1 MVRQIKRKW
10 RRFYR
15 THREGCEL
23 VGDFI
28 GALYHRS
35 YVRRSLMGNVILGL
49 LLVGYIVVT
58 IVNLVIEVKRDKETR
73 PLRIRES
80 RSQMYLAFELARFN
94 KNIEK
99 AREEAEK

>member
-1 MVRQIKRKW
+1 
-10 RRFYR
+10 
-15 THREGCEL
+15 
-23 VGDFI
+23 
-28 GALYHRS
+28 
-35 YVRRSLMGNVILGL
+35 MGNVILEL

-80 RSQMYLAFELARFN
+80 RSQMYLAFELSRFN

>member
-1 MVRQIKRKW
+1 
-10 RRFYR
+10 
-15 THREGCEL
+15 
-23 VGDFI
+23 
-28 GALYHRS
+28 
-35 YVRRSLMGNVILGL
+35 MGNIILGL
-49 LLVGYIVVT
+49 LLVGYI
-58 IVNLVIEVKRDKETR
+58 NLVIEVKRDKETR

>member
-1 MVRQIKRKW
+1 
-10 RRFYR
+10 
-15 THREGCEL
+15 
-23 VGDFI
+23 
-28 GALYHRS
+28 
-35 YVRRSLMGNVILGL
+35 MGNIILGL

-80 RSQMYLAFELARFN
+80 RSQMYLVFELARFN

-99 AREEAEK
+99 AREETEK

>member
-1 MVRQIKRKW
+1 
-10 RRFYR
+10 
-15 THREGCEL
+15 
-23 VGDFI
+23 
-28 GALYHRS
+28 
-35 YVRRSLMGNVILGL
+35 MGNIILGFL
-49 LLVGYIVVT
+49 LAGYIVVT

>member
-1 MVRQIKRKW
+1 
-10 RRFYR
+10 
-15 THREGCEL
+15 
-23 VGDFI
+23 
-28 GALYHRS
+28 
-35 YVRRSLMGNVILGL
+35 MGNVILGL

-73 PLRIRES
+73 LLRIRES
-80 RSQMYLAFELARFN
+80 RSQMYLAFKLARFN

>member
-1 MVRQIKRKW
+1 
-10 RRFYR
+10 
-15 THREGCEL
+15 
-23 VGDFI
+23 
-28 GALYHRS
+28 
-35 YVRRSLMGNVILGL
+35 MGNVILGL

-58 IVNLVIEVKRDKETR
+58 IVNLVIEVKRGKETR

>member
-1 MVRQIKRKW
+1 MLKISFTNAEVSDHGYGLEVNGKSLEDIIS
-10 RRFYR
+10 
-15 THREGCEL
+15 T
-23 VGDFI
+23 
-28 GALYHRS
+28 ALGTK
-35 YVRRSLMGNVILGL
+35 LKGNGGYGSGLPSFNSNSCDVTVI
-49 LLVGYIVVT
+49 I
-58 IVNLVIEVKRDKETR
+58 NPHKETR

>member
-1 MVRQIKRKW
+1 MK
-10 RRFYR
+10 
-15 THREGCEL
+15 C
-23 VGDFI
+23 
-28 GALYHRS
+28 
-35 YVRRSLMGNVILGL
+35 ILGL

>member
-1 MVRQIKRKW
+1 
-10 RRFYR
+10 
-15 THREGCEL
+15 
-23 VGDFI
+23 
-28 GALYHRS
+28 
-35 YVRRSLMGNVILGL
+35 MGNVILGL
-49 LLVGYIVVT
+49 LLVGCIVVT

-80 RSQMYLAFELARFN
+80 RSQMYLAFELVRFN

>member
-1 MVRQIKRKW
+1 
-10 RRFYR
+10 
-15 THREGCEL
+15 
-23 VGDFI
+23 
-28 GALYHRS
+28 
-35 YVRRSLMGNVILGL
+35 MGNVILGL
-49 LLVGYIVVT
+49 LLVGYIVVN

>member
-1 MVRQIKRKW
+1 
-10 RRFYR
+10 
-15 THREGCEL
+15 
-23 VGDFI
+23 
-28 GALYHRS
+28 
-35 YVRRSLMGNVILGL
+35 MGNIILGL

-58 IVNLVIEVKRDKETR
+58 IVNLVIEVNRDKETR

>member
-1 MVRQIKRKW
+1 
-10 RRFYR
+10 
-15 THREGCEL
+15 
-23 VGDFI
+23 
-28 GALYHRS
+28 
-35 YVRRSLMGNVILGL
+35 MGNVILGL

-94 KNIEK
+94 RNIEK

>member
-1 MVRQIKRKW
+1 
-10 RRFYR
+10 
-15 THREGCEL
+15 
-23 VGDFI
+23 
-28 GALYHRS
+28 
-35 YVRRSLMGNVILGL
+35 MGNVILGL
-49 LLVGYIVVT
+49 LLFGYIVVT

-94 KNIEK
+94 KNIER

>member
-1 MVRQIKRKW
+1 
-10 RRFYR
+10 
-15 THREGCEL
+15 
-23 VGDFI
+23 
-28 GALYHRS
+28 
-35 YVRRSLMGNVILGL
+35 MGNVILGL

-80 RSQMYLAFELARFN
+80 RSQMYLDFELARFN

>member
-1 MVRQIKRKW
+1 
-10 RRFYR
+10 
-15 THREGCEL
+15 
-23 VGDFI
+23 
-28 GALYHRS
+28 
-35 YVRRSLMGNVILGL
+35 MGNIILGL

-58 IVNLVIEVKRDKETR
+58 IVNLVIKVKRDKETR

>member
-1 MVRQIKRKW
+1 
-10 RRFYR
+10 
-15 THREGCEL
+15 
-23 VGDFI
+23 
-28 GALYHRS
+28 
-35 YVRRSLMGNVILGL
+35 MGNVILGL

-58 IVNLVIEVKRDKETR
+58 IVNLVIEVKRDKKTR

>member
-1 MVRQIKRKW
+1 M
-10 RRFYR
+10 
-15 THREGCEL
+15 
-23 VGDFI
+23 
-28 GALYHRS
+28 
-35 YVRRSLMGNVILGL
+35 SLMGNVILGL

-73 PLRIRES
+73 SLRIRES

>member
-1 MVRQIKRKW
+1 
-10 RRFYR
+10 
-15 THREGCEL
+15 
-23 VGDFI
+23 
-28 GALYHRS
+28 
-35 YVRRSLMGNVILGL
+35 MGNVILGL

-58 IVNLVIEVKRDKETR
+58 IVNLVIEVKRDKETI

-94 KNIEK
+94 ENIEK

>member
-1 MVRQIKRKW
+1 
-10 RRFYR
+10 
-15 THREGCEL
+15 
-23 VGDFI
+23 
-28 GALYHRS
+28 
-35 YVRRSLMGNVILGL
+35 MGNVILGL

-80 RSQMYLAFELARFN
+80 RSQLYLAFELARFN

>member
-1 MVRQIKRKW
+1 
-10 RRFYR
+10 
-15 THREGCEL
+15 
-23 VGDFI
+23 
-28 GALYHRS
+28 
-35 YVRRSLMGNVILGL
+35 MGNIILGL

-73 PLRIRES
+73 PLSIRES

>member
-1 MVRQIKRKW
+1 
-10 RRFYR
+10 
-15 THREGCEL
+15 
-23 VGDFI
+23 
-28 GALYHRS
+28 
-35 YVRRSLMGNVILGL
+35 MGNVILEI

>member
-1 MVRQIKRKW
+1 
-10 RRFYR
+10 
-15 THREGCEL
+15 
-23 VGDFI
+23 
-28 GALYHRS
+28 
-35 YVRRSLMGNVILGL
+35 MGNVILGL
-49 LLVGYIVVT
+49 LLVGYILVT

-99 AREEAEK
+99 ASEEAEK

>member
-1 MVRQIKRKW
+1 
-10 RRFYR
+10 
-15 THREGCEL
+15 
-23 VGDFI
+23 
-28 GALYHRS
+28 
-35 YVRRSLMGNVILGL
+35 MGNVLLGL

>member
-1 MVRQIKRKW
+1 
-10 RRFYR
+10 
-15 THREGCEL
+15 
-23 VGDFI
+23 
-28 GALYHRS
+28 
-35 YVRRSLMGNVILGL
+35 MGNVILGL

-80 RSQMYLAFELARFN
+80 RHQMYLAFELARFN

>member
-1 MVRQIKRKW
+1 
-10 RRFYR
+10 
-15 THREGCEL
+15 
-23 VGDFI
+23 
-28 GALYHRS
+28 
-35 YVRRSLMGNVILGL
+35 MGNVILGL
-49 LLVGYIVVT
+49 LLIGYIVVT
-58 IVNLVIEVKRDKETR
+58 IVNLVIEVKRDKEIR

>member
-1 MVRQIKRKW
+1 
-10 RRFYR
+10 
-15 THREGCEL
+15 
-23 VGDFI
+23 
-28 GALYHRS
+28 
-35 YVRRSLMGNVILGL
+35 MGNVILVL

-73 PLRIRES
+73 SLRIRES

>member
-1 MVRQIKRKW
+1 
-10 RRFYR
+10 
-15 THREGCEL
+15 
-23 VGDFI
+23 
-28 GALYHRS
+28 
-35 YVRRSLMGNVILGL
+35 MGNVILGL

-73 PLRIRES
+73 PLRIKES

>member
-1 MVRQIKRKW
+1 
-10 RRFYR
+10 
-15 THREGCEL
+15 
-23 VGDFI
+23 
-28 GALYHRS
+28 
-35 YVRRSLMGNVILGL
+35 MGNVILGL

-58 IVNLVIEVKRDKETR
+58 IVNLVTEVKRDKETR

-99 AREEAEK
+99 AREEAKK

>member
-1 MVRQIKRKW
+1 
-10 RRFYR
+10 
-15 THREGCEL
+15 
-23 VGDFI
+23 
-28 GALYHRS
+28 
-35 YVRRSLMGNVILGL
+35 MGNVILGF

-58 IVNLVIEVKRDKETR
+58 IVNLVTEVKRDKETR

>member
-1 MVRQIKRKW
+1 
-10 RRFYR
+10 
-15 THREGCEL
+15 
-23 VGDFI
+23 
-28 GALYHRS
+28 
-35 YVRRSLMGNVILGL
+35 MGNVILGL
-49 LLVGYIVVT
+49 LLVAYIVVT

-99 AREEAEK
+99 AREEAGK

>member
-1 MVRQIKRKW
+1 
-10 RRFYR
+10 
-15 THREGCEL
+15 
-23 VGDFI
+23 
-28 GALYHRS
+28 
-35 YVRRSLMGNVILGL
+35 MGNVILGL

-80 RSQMYLAFELARFN
+80 RSQMCLAFELARFN

>member
-1 MVRQIKRKW
+1 
-10 RRFYR
+10 
-15 THREGCEL
+15 
-23 VGDFI
+23 
-28 GALYHRS
+28 
-35 YVRRSLMGNVILGL
+35 MGNVILGL

-94 KNIEK
+94 KNIES
-99 AREEAEK
+99 AREEAEKLWD

>member
-1 MVRQIKRKW
+1 
-10 RRFYR
+10 
-15 THREGCEL
+15 
-23 VGDFI
+23 
-28 GALYHRS
+28 
-35 YVRRSLMGNVILGL
+35 MGNIILGF

>member
-1 MVRQIKRKW
+1 
-10 RRFYR
+10 
-15 THREGCEL
+15 
-23 VGDFI
+23 
-28 GALYHRS
+28 
-35 YVRRSLMGNVILGL
+35 MGNVILGL
-49 LLVGYIVVT
+49 LLVSYIVVT

>member
-1 MVRQIKRKW
+1 
-10 RRFYR
+10 
-15 THREGCEL
+15 
-23 VGDFI
+23 
-28 GALYHRS
+28 
-35 YVRRSLMGNVILGL
+35 MGNVILGF
-49 LLVGYIVVT
+49 LLVGYIVVI

>member
-1 MVRQIKRKW
+1 
-10 RRFYR
+10 
-15 THREGCEL
+15 
-23 VGDFI
+23 
-28 GALYHRS
+28 
-35 YVRRSLMGNVILGL
+35 MGNVILGL

-58 IVNLVIEVKRDKETR
+58 LVNLVIEVKRDKETR

>member
-1 MVRQIKRKW
+1 MR
-10 RRFYR
+10 
-15 THREGCEL
+15 
-23 VGDFI
+23 
-28 GALYHRS
+28 
-35 YVRRSLMGNVILGL
+35 NVILGL

>member
-1 MVRQIKRKW
+1 
-10 RRFYR
+10 
-15 THREGCEL
+15 
-23 VGDFI
+23 
-28 GALYHRS
+28 
-35 YVRRSLMGNVILGL
+35 MGNVILGL
-49 LLVGYIVVT
+49 LLIGYIVVI

>member
-1 MVRQIKRKW
+1 
-10 RRFYR
+10 
-15 THREGCEL
+15 
-23 VGDFI
+23 
-28 GALYHRS
+28 
-35 YVRRSLMGNVILGL
+35 MGNVILGL

-58 IVNLVIEVKRDKETR
+58 IVNLVIEVKRDQETR

-80 RSQMYLAFELARFN
+80 RFQMYLAFELARFN

>member
-1 MVRQIKRKW
+1 
-10 RRFYR
+10 
-15 THREGCEL
+15 
-23 VGDFI
+23 
-28 GALYHRS
+28 
-35 YVRRSLMGNVILGL
+35 MGNIILGL
-49 LLVGYIVVT
+49 LLVGYIVVA